1 MGVPLSAI
9 IGMVS
14 AIKKYSKT
22 EIAAKLAQAN
32 DLAGQGKLMSEI
44 ARTLGVSVM
53 TLHRWHKLP
62 IELDPTPIQQSELA
76 RFEGELGSDQG
87 IAKLQSENTWLRRLV
102 TDLLLEIVELKESA
116 PPPPGKART
125 E

>member
-1 MGVPLSAI
+1 
-9 IGMVS
+9 MVS
-14 AIKKYSKT
+14 AIKKHSKT

-32 DLAGQGKLMSEI
+32 DLAEQGKLMSEI

-125 E
+125 K

>member
-1 MGVPLSAI
+1 MTRG
-9 IGMVS
+9 
-14 AIKKYSKT
+14 KKHSRT
-22 EIAAKLAQAN
+22 EIAVKLVQAN
-32 DLAGQGKLMSEI
+32 NLAGQGKLMSEI

-62 IELDPTPIQQSELA
+62 IKVDPTSIQPNELA
-76 RFEGELGSDQG
+76 RFEEELGSGQA

-102 TDLLLEIVELKESA
+102 TDVLLEIVELKERA

-125 E
+125 K

>member
-1 MGVPLSAI
+1 MTRGRRHT
-9 IGMVS
+9 
-14 AIKKYSKT
+14 KT
-22 EIAAKLAQAN
+22 EIAVKLAQAN
-32 DLAGQGKLMSEI
+32 DLAGQGKLMNEI

-62 IELDPTPIQQSELA
+62 IELDPTSIQQNELP
-76 RFEGELGSDQG
+76 RFEEELGSG
-87 IAKLQSENTWLRRLV
+87 REIAKLQSENTRFRRLV

-125 E
+125 